1 MKLSIICN
9 GEPRQIEAGTSVAQ
23 LIRACGLEPETV
35 AVEHDGRVLARD
47 AYDRTLPSAGSRLE
61 LIRFVG
67 GGC

>member
-35 AVEHDGRVLARD
+35 AVEHDGQVLPPAV
-47 AYDRTLPSAGSRLE
+47 YETTLPAAGSRLE